1 MSLKQALRQAGGLL
15 AAVAS
20 SSSSTGAVSSLLSGA
35 IDVRP
40 AVHRL
45 FLTAA
50 VPQGYIQTWAEVH
63 DRRVEPFSVVQQEVD
78 VVSERLR
85 HSVTT
90 GIPALKTAAEY
101 FFRRGIEGKRLRP
114 TLALLMSSAL
124 SPAAPSPEYLQV
136 DTRPPAEHPPEMR
149 RRQQRLAEIAELIH
163 VASLLHDDVID
174 DAQTRRGV
182 LSLNT
187 SVGNKTAILAG
198 DFLLA
203 RASVTLAS
211 LRNSEIV
218 ELMSQ
223 VLEHLVSGEIMQ
235 MTATSE
241 QLLDLEHYLAKTY
254 CKTASLMANS
264 SRSVAVLAGAA
275 PEVCD
280 MAWSY
285 GRHLGIAFQVVDDLL
300 DLTGSSSV
308 LGKPALNDMRS
319 GLATAPV
326 LFAAQEEP
334 QLRPLILRRFK
345 HDGDVNKAMS
355 LIERTQGLRRAEELA
370 AQHAKAAADMIR
382 CLPTAQSD
390 HAEIAREALIQIT
403 HRVLTRKK

>member
-1 MSLKQALRQAGGLL
+1 MR
-15 AAVAS
+15 
-20 SSSSTGAVSSLLSGA
+20 
-35 IDVRP
+35 R
-40 AVHRL
+40 R

-50 VPQGYIQTWAEVH
+50 VPQGFIQTWAEVGQE
-63 DRRVEPFSVVQQEVD
+63 RRVDPFSVVHQEVE

-85 HSVTT
+85 HSVST
-90 GIPALKTAAEY
+90 GIPKLKAAADY

-114 TLALLMSSAL
+114 TLIMLMSSAL
-124 SPAAPSPEYLQV
+124 SPSAPSPDNLQV
-136 DTRPPAEHPPEMR
+136 DLRPPAEHISELR

-182 LSLNT
+182 V
-187 SVGNKTAILAG
+187 SVNSIMGNKTAILAG

-203 RASVTLAS
+203 RASVTLAA
-211 LRNSEIV
+211 LRNPECV

-235 MTATSE
+235 MTATDE

-264 SRSVAVLAGAA
+264 ARCIAILSGAG
-275 PEVCD
+275 PQVCD

-300 DLTGSSSV
+300 DLTASSSV
-308 LGKPALNDMRS
+308 LGKPALNDLTS

-345 HDGDVNKAMS
+345 QDGDVTKAVS
-355 LIERTQGLRRAEELA
+355 LLERTQGIKRAQELA
-370 AQHAKAAADMIR
+370 AHHCSMAAEMVR
-382 CLPTAQSD
+382 CLPAAQSD
-390 HAEIAREALIQIT
+390 HAEIAREALVQIT
-403 HRVLTRKK
+403 HKVLTRKK

>member
-1 MSLKQALRQAGGLL
+1 MSQ
-15 AAVAS
+15 
-20 SSSSTGAVSSLLSGA
+20 
-35 IDVRP
+35 P
-40 AVHRL
+40 A
-45 FLTAA
+45 
-50 VPQGYIQTWAEVH
+50 QTWAEVH

-211 LRNSEIV
+211 LRNSDIV

-235 MTATSE
+235 VRG
-241 QLLDLEHYLAKTY
+241 
-254 CKTASLMANS
+254 C
-264 SRSVAVLAGAA
+264 AG
-275 PEVCD
+275 V
-280 MAWSY
+280 
-285 GRHLGIAFQVVDDLL
+285 
-300 DLTGSSSV
+300 
-308 LGKPALNDMRS
+308 
-319 GLATAPV
+319 
-326 LFAAQEEP
+326 
-334 QLRPLILRRFK
+334 
-345 HDGDVNKAMS
+345 
-355 LIERTQGLRRAEELA
+355 
-370 AQHAKAAADMIR
+370 
-382 CLPTAQSD
+382 
-390 HAEIAREALIQIT
+390 
-403 HRVLTRKK
+403 